1 MAQTVSTVCTSFF
14 HNSKTLTWN
23 NISKVLSALYGGFLT
38 KHWCCIYVQHWEDSL
53 HTEPT
58 EQDIIWSRLS
68 LFTLLLFW
76 QEMQESADGGAASSL
91 RL

>member
-1 MAQTVSTVCTSFF
+1 MAQTVSVHKVFSQFKNFDLEQHKQSFISTVWIPY
-14 HNSKTLTWN
+14 KTL
-23 NISKVLSALYGGFLT
+23 VLHLCSALGRLT
-38 KHWCCIYVQHWEDSL
+38 AY
-53 HTEPT
+53 TEPT